1 MLGGIF
7 QATMKILVEQGHLD
21 KRRLAGINT
30 SIIIAASAP
39 VSAMPPS
46 ILHLPNRTPEDE
58 RRTEVSI
65 DADSW
70 HVLRHWAKQKNR
82 TTGDLMV
89 VQISYSAGRAPHPP
103 SGQAPLS
110 LSPLKASSTHE
121 TSMQPISPLPVY
133 LNANPQLVSTSPDPF
148 AYDDQ
153 SVDYDHNLNET
164 SDVETESVI
173 NDIFICVG
181 CTHHFEMS
189 TSINIDEPEH
199 ISLESRREGE
209 EAGWFCYSCLSDA
222 YRKMRDQMD
231 EMRNVLQEPVGGET
245 DEVEVEN
252 LLGMMDDTLD
262 LAASVREESQIGNTT
277 ILDIS
282 SPLAEQEQLAD
293 TQSPT
298 DSEQTLTAQS
308 SPRGTT
314 LSWFS
319 LAHLFAEDI
328 EAMSKW
334 ADDATLESPHKEAKQ
349 VEEQLSALRLQ
360 FTILRSSKSQFFLCL
375 IQYTSTDRFFPRVAD
390 GDLAPSHLVSSLNR
404 LSTYL
409 ERRSELLADRPRL
422 WLGLLPLC
430 PAPQLHMQEDALS
443 ATERLHNTLERLIV
457 KAESRYE
464 TKLGQATR
472 SRVEQTLKQLA
483 GKASQLKMLPPHLSH
498 LNGVYIQKLRI
509 TLNSIVDL
517 VRWIWEDEAVSQKE
531 IAEVKDG
538 IASVVQGAMDIIWHF
553 ENLDKAEESMDYQ
566 SARESL
572 DEMLVKLL
580 YSIKVVAK
588 CPSVPTSPGHEG
600 FVTAPLATPTARPV
614 SSIALSRAHLPP
626 VSLDTVRPASSLAL
640 MRARRAGNASPLMEK
655 IRRIDSGDRRLIR
668 PSMQPLPSRSRSQAS
683 DRDRERRSRTPADG
697 IPVHFCGA
705 RRLSILSRL
714 GRWREL

>member
-21 KRRLAGINT
+21 KRQLAGINT

-46 ILHLPNRTPEDE
+46 ILHLPNKTPEDE

-89 VQISYSAGRAPHPP
+89 VQIAYSTARPRHPP
-103 SGQAPLS
+103 SSLAHLS
-110 LSPLKASSTHE
+110 PSPLKASATQVS
-121 TSMQPISPLPVY
+121 SLQPISSVPIY
-133 LNANPQLVSTSPDPF
+133 LNANPQLVSSSPDPF
-148 AYDDQ
+148 AYDDHTL
-153 SVDYDHNLNET
+153 DYDHNLNET

-181 CTHHFEMS
+181 CTHHFDMS

-245 DEVEVEN
+245 DEFEVEN

-262 LAASVREESQIGNTT
+262 LSASVREEPQIGNST

-360 FTILRSSKSQFFLCL
+360 FTILRSS
-375 IQYTSTDRFFPRVAD
+375 
-390 GDLAPSHLVSSLNR
+390 
-404 LSTYL
+404 
-409 ERRSELLADRPRL
+409 
-422 WLGLLPLC
+422 
-430 PAPQLHMQEDALS
+430 
-443 ATERLHNTLERLIV
+443 
-457 KAESRYE
+457 ESRSC
-464 TKLGQATR
+464 LCVG
-472 SRVEQTLKQLA
+472 
-483 GKASQLKMLPPHLSH
+483 
-498 LNGVYIQKLRI
+498 
-509 TLNSIVDL
+509 
-517 VRWIWEDEAVSQKE
+517 
-531 IAEVKDG
+531 
-538 IASVVQGAMDIIWHF
+538 
-553 ENLDKAEESMDYQ
+553 
-566 SARESL
+566 
-572 DEMLVKLL
+572 
-580 YSIKVVAK
+580 
-588 CPSVPTSPGHEG
+588 
-600 FVTAPLATPTARPV
+600 
-614 SSIALSRAHLPP
+614 
-626 VSLDTVRPASSLAL
+626 
-640 MRARRAGNASPLMEK
+640 
-655 IRRIDSGDRRLIR
+655 
-668 PSMQPLPSRSRSQAS
+668 
-683 DRDRERRSRTPADG
+683 
-697 IPVHFCGA
+697 
-705 RRLSILSRL
+705 
-714 GRWREL
+714 